1 MQERRQYKRHIVI
14 LPTKLETILTP
25 GEKKVFDV
33 ETRNISIGG
42 AFIYSK
48 DLSFFQEG
56 RRVIIDFTIPSGS
69 FFKYLADM
77 KSIMECTGSMVR
89 STSEGVAIQFD
100 SECEI
105 IERRQFSYDQYIPER
120 RSGQDRRSGLE
131 RRVKP
136 RTSK

>member
-1 MQERRQYKRHIVI
+1 MKERRKYKRHIAI
-14 LPTKLETILTP
+14 LPAKIETMLTS

-42 AFIYSK
+42 AFINSK
-48 DLSFFQEG
+48 ERSFFQEG

-69 FFKYLADM
+69 FFKYLADL

-89 STSEGVAIQFD
+89 STSEGVAIQLD
-100 SECEI
+100 RECEI
-105 IERRQFSYDQYIPER
+105 IERRQYSYIQHIPER
-120 RSGQDRRSGLE
+120 RSGKNRRSGLD
-131 RRVKP
+131 RRLKP